1 VIDMELLV
9 QVWTPET
16 FDEYALLPENRH
28 RLLELIGG
36 ELVEVVA
43 SPKSSNVGADILT
56 YINSFVL
63 EHDLGHIT
71 GADGGYRVGQERYIP
86 DVGFISYSRQPE
98 LESIEGYNPLP
109 PDLAVEVVS
118 PNDRDEDIEIKVANY
133 LAAGTIVWLV
143 REARQRISIFKPGQP
158 VTVLGIHDVL
168 EDSNLLPGFTLPLS
182 KVFRRKPQG

>member
-1 VIDMELLV
+1 MELLA
-9 QVWTPET
+9 QVWTPEI

-43 SPKSSNVGADILT
+43 SPGSSNIGMLPGS
-56 YINSFVL
+56 YITQYVV
-63 EHDLGHIT
+63 EHDLGHTT

-86 DVGFISYSRQPE
+86 DVGFISYARQPE
-98 LESIEGYNPLP
+98 LQSVEGYNPLP

-133 LAAGTIVWLV
+133 LAAGTTVWLV

-158 VTVLGIHDVL
+158 VIVLGINDVL
-168 EDSNLLPGFTLPLS
+168 DGGDLLPGFTLPLS
-182 KVFRRKPQG
+182 KVFRRKSSS

>member
-1 VIDMELLV
+1 MELLV

-86 DVGFISYSRQPE
+86 DVGFISYSGQPE

-109 PDLAVEVVS
+109 PDLAVEVIS

-133 LAAGTIVWLV
+133 LAAGTTVWLV

-158 VTVLGIHDVL
+158 ATVLGIHDVL
-168 EDSNLLPGFTLPLS
+168 DGGNLLPGFTLPLS

>member
-1 VIDMELLV
+1 MIDMELLV

-86 DVGFISYSRQPE
+86 DVGFISYRAINTLCSQSYQCILYNTPG
-98 LESIEGYNPLP
+98 SIAL
-109 PDLAVEVVS
+109 
-118 PNDRDEDIEIKVANY
+118 
-133 LAAGTIVWLV
+133 
-143 REARQRISIFKPGQP
+143 
-158 VTVLGIHDVL
+158 
-168 EDSNLLPGFTLPLS
+168 
-182 KVFRRKPQG
+182 